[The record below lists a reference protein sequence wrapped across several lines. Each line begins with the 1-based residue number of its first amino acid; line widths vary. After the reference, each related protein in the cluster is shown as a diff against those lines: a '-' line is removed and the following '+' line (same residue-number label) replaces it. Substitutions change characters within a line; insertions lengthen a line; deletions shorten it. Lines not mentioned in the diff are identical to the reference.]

1 MNSKLH
7 LDKYTWADIRR
18 AIFSSRWTLVI
29 IFTIIFVSGILIP
42 HQCKGDSVW
51 EGIGGSLIASAIVS
65 LATIWIDAIRTGK
78 RLLGDQLLECG
89 LRQAFQSRAITEEYE
104 QHLKNFKQIDVA
116 GYTLGAFTESNEG
129 RLRSMHKSNENFKV
143 RMLLVDP
150 DSESAKLFEQAEDKT
165 SGSYSQA
172 LSTIKKK
179 LTGLDEKVELRL
191 LKCALPMM
199 IYRIDRVLYTGPYPH
214 KGASRNAL
222 TIKTEQGWI
231 FDRLTTEFNELW
243 ELGTKVELNTVSTC
257 NRKSHISKSTPA

>member
-1 MNSKLH
+1 ML
-7 LDKYTWADIRR
+7 ADIRQ
-18 AIFSSRWTLVI
+18 AIFGSRWTLVF
-29 IFTIIFVSGILIP
+29 IFTLIFFAGIIIL

-65 LATIWIDAIRTGK
+65 LATIWIDYIRTGK

-89 LRQAFQSRAITEEYE
+89 LRQAFPSRAIPEEYE
-104 QHLKNFKQIDVA
+104 KLLKGFKQIDVA

-129 RLRSMHKSNENFKV
+129 RLHSMHESGDKFKV

-150 DSESAKLFEQAEDKT
+150 NCESAKLFEQAEDKPT
-165 SGSYSQA
+165 GSYSQA
-172 LSTIKKK
+172 LTTIKNK
-179 LTGLDEKVELRL
+179 LAGLDEKVELRL

-199 IYRIDRVLYTGPYPH
+199 IYRIDRTLYTGPYPH

-222 TIKTEQGWI
+222 TVKIEQGWI

-243 ELGTKVELNTVSTC
+243 DSGTKVEFNKGST
-257 NRKSHISKSTPA
+257 A